1 MEHRAT
7 RWLAPSLTTLP
18 LSARRCRV
26 RNVLNGATAE
36 SSADQTAVLTA
47 CDGCR
52 TIDEHAVVI
61 QRKLGLRDTE
71 RTTLT
76 QWLGDFASLRRLI
89 SLDELR
95 QRFASPAVSTA
106 APFAGIAIR
115 TCDRPALLNRALA
128 SAASLERRL
137 GSRYHYIVLDDSRD
151 TAHRAQNAR
160 TVTDVAL

>member
-1 MEHRAT
+1 LKQRAT

-36 SSADQTAVLTA
+36 LSADQHAVLTA

-76 QWLGDFASLRRLI
+76 QWLGDFASLRLLI

-115 TCDRPALLNRALA
+115 TCDRPALLSRALA
-128 SAASLERRL
+128 SAASLGRRL
-137 GSRYHYIVLDDSRD
+137 GSRHPSIDLDDSPD
-151 TAHRAQNAR
+151 PAHPTQSAP
-160 TVTDVAL
+160 TLPE

>member
-26 RNVLNGATAE
+26 RNVLNAATAE
-36 SSADQTAVLTA
+36 LSADQHAVLTA

-52 TIDEHAVVI
+52 TVDEHAVMV
-61 QRKLGLRDTE
+61 QRKLGLRDTD
-71 RTTLT
+71 RATLT
-76 QWLGDFASLRRLI
+76 RWLGEFASLRLLT

-95 QRFASPAVSTA
+95 QRLTSEGVSTA

-115 TCDRPALLNRALA
+115 TCDRPALLARALA
-128 SAASLERRL
+128 GAASLERRL
-137 GSRYHYIVLDDSRD
+137 G
-151 TAHRAQNAR
+151 
-160 TVTDVAL
+160 

>member
-36 SSADQTAVLTA
+36 LSADQHAVLTA

-76 QWLGDFASLRRLI
+76 QWLGVRRHRDSHLRSAGVAQPRAC
-89 SLDELR
+89 
-95 QRFASPAVSTA
+95 QRC
-106 APFAGIAIR
+106 I
-115 TCDRPALLNRALA
+115 
-128 SAASLERRL
+128 
-137 GSRYHYIVLDDSRD
+137 
-151 TAHRAQNAR
+151 AR
-160 TVTDVAL
+160 TPPP